1 MILDTA
7 FFLDLNRHDEAAFQ
21 KGVELFDAGVP
32 QRVPVQ
38 VLFELYY
45 GVGATQ
51 SDEELRRV
59 QNVMMG
65 YPPVEA
71 DEQIARRAGRM
82 LGAVEQT
89 ASETGE
95 QTGADEG
102 DAYVAATACVLDE
115 PVLTRNVADFEA
127 FERVEVETY

>member
-1 MILDTA
+1 MILDTT
-7 FFLDLNRHDEAAFQ
+7 FFLDLKRREEAAFR
-21 KGVELFDAGVP
+21 KGEELFDAGVP

-51 SDEELRRV
+51 SDEELRKV

-71 DEQIARRAGRM
+71 DEQIARVAGRM
-82 LGAVEQT
+82 LGAMERN
-89 ASETGE
+89 AS
-95 QTGADEG
+95 QTGNKVSTDEG
-102 DAYVAATACVLDE
+102 DAYVAATARILDE
-115 PVLTRNVADFEA
+115 PVLTRNVGDFEV
-127 FERVEVETY
+127 FKGVEVETY